1 MSVWLFNLLFLKPL
15 KVEKCLKGITA
26 YPHIQLFQGYSFE
39 VAGSGGVGGG
49 SYFPY
54 ILLNEIQMMAS
65 QLAKQSARVLPADLC
80 TDNAHYVKNLISMV
94 WYYYREG
101 TKTWRSKAGLFP
113 IIIFWEFANLL
124 ILSHFS
130 DILCGFLFLLN
141 NFPLQSLE
149 NAT

>member
-1 MSVWLFNLLFLKPL
+1 MFKRDNCVS
-15 KVEKCLKGITA
+15 T
-26 YPHIQLFQGYSFE
+26 YPALSGIQLR
-39 VAGSGGVGGG
+39 SGRVRWGGGGG

-80 TDNAHYVKNLISMV
+80 TDNAHYVKNHISMV
-94 WYYYREG
+94 YYYYREG

-113 IIIFWEFANLL
+113 IFIFWEFANLL